1 MKLTIIRLALIGAA
15 VMTSPALALANKI
28 IGNG

>member
-1 MKLTIIRLALIGAA
+1 MQATIIRLIVIGTVFAP
-15 VMTSPALALANKI
+15 TLAMASKI

>member
-1 MKLTIIRLALIGAA
+1 MQATIIRLIVIGTVFAP
-15 VMTSPALALANKI
+15 TLALANKI